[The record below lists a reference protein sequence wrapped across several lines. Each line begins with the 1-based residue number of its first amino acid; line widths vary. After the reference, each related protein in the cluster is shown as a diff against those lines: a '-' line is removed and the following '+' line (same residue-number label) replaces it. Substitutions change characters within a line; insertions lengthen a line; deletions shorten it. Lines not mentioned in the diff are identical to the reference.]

1 MKKEVKRIKWWV
13 VILIV
18 GFSLLFWGGKGW
30 RWFSR
35 PHTWSDVAILTREI
49 EEKGQKLNQ
58 ILQETL
64 QSIMDKEAPVGH

>member
-1 MKKEVKRIKWWV
+1 MKKEVKRIKWLV

-18 GFSLLFWGGKGW
+18 GFSLLFWGSKGW
-30 RWFSR
+30 RWFSP